1 MGCPPNEGAQLGR
14 DMGRDGIGGPS
25 RSGRPQRRS
34 LPSTVNSEPQQ
45 MTVELEV
52 FGALVPA
59 DKRRQVLHIDCG
71 TTVQQVADRL
81 GLNPDDIGLITIQ
94 GVQSELDDVMP
105 PGSRLCI
112 FPPMSG
118 G

>member
-1 MGCPPNEGAQLGR
+1 
-14 DMGRDGIGGPS
+14 
-25 RSGRPQRRS
+25 
-34 LPSTVNSEPQQ
+34 

-59 DKRRQVLHIDCG
+59 DKRRQVLHIDGG
-71 TTVQQVADRL
+71 TTVRQVVDLLR
-81 GLNPDDIGLITIQ
+81 LNPDEIGLITIQ
-94 GVQSELDDVMP
+94 GVQSELDDLIP
-105 PGSRLCI
+105 PGCRLCI